1 MQQINTVAGFEALLC
16 CQQTFQLNTQKLNE
30 CKEVT
35 KLGPES
41 SGSSV
46 TQSLVSKVGS
56 TNRTQQLQR
65 EWGRFILLVQ
75 NKHGIFYCLHLQGQ
89 RNKREHIFIL
99 SFCVPIWY
107 KYSIWEK
114 QMQMSP
120 VPSTA
125 ICRGHF
131 AVLSVRQ
138 SHKALPPCARFSHL
152 AAFELTLQDSVHLL
166 LASCCVS
173 VLWVSHLPCAAG
185 SAAALHCLLLPSPF
199 SVPLHR
205 ELLSQDEVVSLPKVF
220 LETCFFQTP
229 TRYLRR
235 WAFTSSFSLST

>member
-1 MQQINTVAGFEALLC
+1 MALGNYQKLLKGREKLEWATRTLRLCSYPKAGKRMQQINRVAGFEALLC

-75 NKHGIFYCLHLQGQ
+75 NKHGIFYYLHLQGQ

-107 KYSIWEK
+107 KYSI
-114 QMQMSP
+114 
-120 VPSTA
+120 
-125 ICRGHF
+125 
-131 AVLSVRQ
+131 
-138 SHKALPPCARFSHL
+138 
-152 AAFELTLQDSVHLL
+152 
-166 LASCCVS
+166 
-173 VLWVSHLPCAAG
+173 
-185 SAAALHCLLLPSPF
+185 
-199 SVPLHR
+199 
-205 ELLSQDEVVSLPKVF
+205 
-220 LETCFFQTP
+220 
-229 TRYLRR
+229 
-235 WAFTSSFSLST
+235 

>member
-1 MQQINTVAGFEALLC
+1 MQQINRVAGFEALLC
-16 CQQTFQLNTQKLNE
+16 CQQTFQLNTQKLSE

-75 NKHGIFYCLHLQGQ
+75 NKHGIFYYLHLQGQ

-185 SAAALHCLLLPSPF
+185 SCCPALSPPAISFFCAPAQRAALTRWGC
-199 SVPLHR
+199 VP
-205 ELLSQDEVVSLPKVF
+205 
-220 LETCFFQTP
+220 
-229 TRYLRR
+229 
-235 WAFTSSFSLST
+235 A